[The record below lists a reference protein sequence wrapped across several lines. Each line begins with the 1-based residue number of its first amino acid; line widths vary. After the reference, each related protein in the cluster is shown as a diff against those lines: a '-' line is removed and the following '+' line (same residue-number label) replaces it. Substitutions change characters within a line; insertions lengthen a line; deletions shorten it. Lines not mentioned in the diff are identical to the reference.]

1 MGRMNWKIWMHMGW
15 LWVIVAITGCGR
27 APGIATAT
35 PDDRRG
41 SDDAEQV
48 LHLDHAQPKL
58 RTTKLYLADKTVV
71 AEIAQ
76 SLTQIA
82 TGMMFRES
90 MGEDDGM
97 LFVFNYPH
105 QTSFYMKN
113 TKVPLSCA
121 YIDRE
126 GKILEI
132 YDMEPLSLEPIPSE
146 SDQIQFV
153 LEMNQGWFEKNNI
166 KAGTR
171 IVSERGTLLQ
181 HFFNR

>member
-1 MGRMNWKIWMHMGW
+1 
-15 LWVIVAITGCGR
+15 
-27 APGIATAT
+27 
-35 PDDRRG
+35 
-41 SDDAEQV
+41 
-48 LHLDHAQPKL
+48 
-58 RTTKLYLADKTVV
+58 
-71 AEIAQ
+71 
-76 SLTQIA
+76 
-82 TGMMFRES
+82 
-90 MGEDDGM
+90 
-97 LFVFNYPH
+97 
-105 QTSFYMKN
+105 MKN

-171 IVSERGTLLQ
+171 IVSERATLLQ

>member
-1 MGRMNWKIWMHMGW
+1 MGRMNWKMWKHMGW
-15 LWVIVAITGCGR
+15 LWVIAAISGCGQ
-27 APGIATAT
+27 APETVTSTTGNEA
-35 PDDRRG
+35 DG
-41 SDDAEQV
+41 SNMEQV

-76 SLTQIA
+76 SITQIA

-90 MGEDDGM
+90 MGENDGM
-97 LFVFNYPH
+97 LFVFNFPH

-121 YIDRE
+121 YIDPD

-132 YDMEPLSLEPIPSE
+132 YDMEPLSLDPIPSE
-146 SDQIQFV
+146 SDQVQFV
-153 LEMNQGWFEKNNI
+153 LEMNKGWFEKNGI
-166 KAGTR
+166 KVGTR

-181 HFFNR
+181 HFFSR

>member
-1 MGRMNWKIWMHMGW
+1 MNWKIWKHMGW
-15 LWVIVAITGCGR
+15 FWWVACIAGCGQ
-27 APGIATAT
+27 APEGATV
-35 PDDRRG
+35 DSG
-41 SDDAEQV
+41 SDQRKENTEQV

-76 SLTQIA
+76 SITQIA

-90 MGEDDGM
+90 MGENDGM
-97 LFVFNYPH
+97 LFVFSYPH

-121 YIDRE
+121 YIDRD

-132 YDMEPLSLEPIPSE
+132 YDMEPFSLDPIPSE

-153 LEMNQGWFEKNNI
+153 LEMNQGWFGKNGI
-166 KAGTR
+166 KVGTR

-181 HFFNR
+181 HFFSR

>member
-1 MGRMNWKIWMHMGW
+1 MGWMRWKSWKHMGW
-15 LWVIVAITGCGR
+15 LWVVVCICGCGQTPV
-27 APGIATAT
+27 ATTKPGSE
-35 PDDRRG
+35 G
-41 SDDAEQV
+41 ESSDNQEQV

-76 SLTQIA
+76 SITEIA

-90 MGEDDGM
+90 MADNEGM

-113 TKVPLSCA
+113 TTVPLSCA
-121 YIDRE
+121 YIDKE
-126 GKILEI
+126 GKILEM
-132 YDMEPLSLEPIPSE
+132 YDMEPLSLDPIPST

-153 LEMNQGWFEKNNI
+153 LEVPKGWFEKNGI
-166 KAGTR
+166 RVGTR
-171 IVSERGTLLQ
+171 VASEKGTLMK
-181 HFFNR
+181 HFFGR